1 MTLTNSALVS
11 EIERYPLNGGSVEPL
26 SHTLRFIA
34 NIEPTQTA
42 DGYEIGL
49 ITDQGVLFAIAA
61 TTSNTPLIRLVAN
74 IVSIVTFGMIL
85 SNLNL
90 SNLIISID
98 PNTPIAVALMNDH
111 LGSVDPHPQYATKTL
126 VNSLI
131 DINVENAVDYLV
143 SLLVAHQ
150 NALNPHPQYL
160 LATTFGV
167 HLLMDATIDTPI
179 QDQNRVYGW
188 NGETGILILQVVQS
202 LGGHLLNKL

>member
-1 MTLTNSALVS
+1 
-11 EIERYPLNGGSVEPL
+11 
-26 SHTLRFIA
+26 
-34 NIEPTQTA
+34 
-42 DGYEIGL
+42 
-49 ITDQGVLFAIAA
+49 
-61 TTSNTPLIRLVAN
+61 
-74 IVSIVTFGMIL
+74 MIL

-126 VNSLI
+126 VNNLI

-167 HLLMDATIDTPI
+167 HLLMDAQSIHLFKI
-179 QDQNRVYGW
+179 KIEYMAGMVRM
-188 NGETGILILQVVQS
+188 GILILQVVQS
-202 LGGHLLNKL
+202 LVDIF